1 MRDSAAG
8 GYAEHLLVLSRSPK
22 LSGRVHFIGF
32 RPDIYSVVRAA
43 DIICVPSVCREG
55 FGLAAAEAM
64 TLGKPVIVS
73 NRGALP
79 EVVQQGEAGIIIDPD
94 RPQDLT
100 SALKRLI
107 VDSQYAEHLGAR
119 AAFSARLRFTYERW
133 ARDVAAILRDR

>member
-1 MRDSAAG
+1 
-8 GYAEHLLVLSRSPK
+8 
-22 LSGRVHFIGF
+22 
-32 RPDIYSVVRAA
+32 
-43 DIICVPSVCREG
+43 
-55 FGLAAAEAM
+55 M

-79 EVVQQGEAGIIIDPD
+79 DVVQQGEAGIIIDPD